1 MINPVEYKEKF
12 TNLVSALGRHT
23 GGTTPTVND
32 NGVSFFSLSD
42 MLFSFI
48 LSDPDDKN
56 HQELICII
64 HIAPLSNEN
73 IDNSRSLY
81 LHILKDNH
89 SWRNTAGGIFGFD
102 EQTECLCL
110 SLRLDLLTESEDS
123 FLAKIACAYQI
134 SLEWKNRLTG
144 MNEILIQFTEKM
156 S

>member
-1 MINPVEYKEKF
+1 M
-12 TNLVSALGRHT
+12 SALGRHT

-32 NGVSFFSLSD
+32 NGVSFFWLSD

-89 SWRNTAGGIFGFD
+89 SWRNTAGGIFLASMSK
-102 EQTECLCL
+102 TECFCL

-134 SLEWKNRLTG
+134 SLLEWKNRLTG